1 MIYVDPL
8 MNCLPN
14 RRWRWTQASHLVGDT
29 LDELHAFAERL
40 GLKRT
45 WFQSAGTIP
54 HYDLTVYKRR
64 QALRLG
70 ASEIT
75 MREMA
80 QRICAWRKTDKGAT
94 S

>member
-8 MNCLPN
+8 MDCMPN
-14 RRWRWTQASHLVGDT
+14 RRWRWNQASHLVADT
-29 LDELHAFAERL
+29 VDELHEFAEQL
-40 GLKRT
+40 GLKRA

-64 QALRLG
+64 QAVRLG
-70 ASEIT
+70 ASELT

-80 QRICAWRKTDKGAT
+80 LRISASRKAVKGAT